1 MIAGSLVARSGMAP
15 AGQSG
20 KIGPTAENA
29 LEAEKAVNQA
39 LLTSD
44 ADALG
49 RLLADDWVVI
59 SAYGGV
65 AERGPFIAEIKSGQF
80 TRKTMDLSD
89 PRVKIYGNTAVV
101 TTQLKTSGNING
113 RDFDVVERQTD
124 VLIWSDGAWKSVLLH
139 ETKIP
144 K

>member
-1 MIAGSLVARSGMAP
+1 MAE
-15 AGQSG
+15 AGQSSKIGEMTGVGQSTKIVEMTSAGQRG
-20 KIGPTAENA
+20 KIEIGPTAESA
-29 LEAEKAVNQA
+29 LAAEKAVNQA

-59 SAYGGV
+59 SAYGGM
-65 AERGPFIAEIKSGQF
+65 AERGPFIAEIRSGQF

-101 TTQLKTSGNING
+101 TTQLK
-113 RDFDVVERQTD
+113 
-124 VLIWSDGAWKSVLLH
+124 
-139 ETKIP
+139 
-144 K
+144 

>member
-15 AGQSG
+15 GEITGVGQSSKIAEMTSAAQSG
-20 KIGPTAENA
+20 KIEIGPTAENA

-59 SAYGGV
+59 SAYGGM
-65 AERGPFIAEIKSGQF
+65 AERGPFIAEIKMQISPQP
-80 TRKTMDLSD
+80 TR
-89 PRVKIYGNTAVV
+89 
-101 TTQLKTSGNING
+101 
-113 RDFDVVERQTD
+113 
-124 VLIWSDGAWKSVLLH
+124 
-139 ETKIP
+139 
-144 K
+144 